1 MSKVKDIR
9 EMRRRGH
16 TVAET
21 SRRVGVSEP
30 TVRKYLMQEDFS
42 PRMPVRKALP
52 SILDPYKPKISEWLA
67 ADRANWRKQRHTSRR
82 VPSPRARPSRTR
94 GHPWRLVGKDLGKPV
109 GPPARP
115 AQGHARNPSQIPSA
129 LVQVAVHPPC
139 AGLPR
144 GPRPS
149 ASKGCEAGAGIAR
162 NHNPRGDQIME
173 TTKAYRDM
181 TREER
186 RAAAQARAQAALD
199 RIGDGVRSVWES
211 EEWAKWLRTL
221 AKFHDY
227 SLNNTMLIA
236 MQMPEATRVASYRS
250 WQRDFGRHVRRGE
263 RGIEV
268 LVPMVVKSRLG
279 DPEEAQRDD
288 AEEATERRRLVGFK
302 VGHVFDVSQT
312 EGEHLP
318 EIASQVSADVSDF
331 DSLMG
336 AIEAVSAYP
345 IELVD
350 GLPPETNGLFSH
362 MGYIAIRAGM
372 PQGQTVKTALH
383 ELTHSVLHD
392 GDAEEL
398 PDRAM
403 REVQAESVAYAVS
416 VALGLDTSG
425 YSFGYVASWA
435 AGKTEEEMRQCMRA
449 VRDAAKQILDRLQLV
464 MEP

>member
-1 MSKVKDIR
+1 
-9 EMRRRGH
+9 
-16 TVAET
+16 
-21 SRRVGVSEP
+21 
-30 TVRKYLMQEDFS
+30 
-42 PRMPVRKALP
+42 
-52 SILDPYKPKISEWLA
+52 
-67 ADRANWRKQRHTSRR
+67 
-82 VPSPRARPSRTR
+82 
-94 GHPWRLVGKDLGKPV
+94 
-109 GPPARP
+109 
-115 AQGHARNPSQIPSA
+115 
-129 LVQVAVHPPC
+129 
-139 AGLPR
+139 
-144 GPRPS
+144 
-149 ASKGCEAGAGIAR
+149 
-162 NHNPRGDQIME
+162 ME

-268 LVPMVVKSRLG
+268 LVPMVVKSKPGEDDETPQG
-279 DPEEAQRDD
+279 DEETA
-288 AEEATERRRLVGFK
+288 ERRKLVGFK

-312 EGEHLP
+312 EGEPLP
-318 EIASQVSADVSDF
+318 EIARHVSADVSDF

-345 IELVD
+345 VEVVD
-350 GLPPETNGLFSH
+350 GLPPETNGLFSRR

-372 PQGQTVKTALH
+372 PEGQTVKTALH
-383 ELTHSVLHD
+383 ELAHSVMHD
-392 GDAEEL
+392 ADAEEL

-416 VALGLDTSG
+416 AALGLDTSD

-435 AGKTEEEMRQCMRA
+435 VGKTEEEMRQCMKA

-464 MEP
+464 MEA